1 MKGKKKLKKIL
12 IIVVAVL
19 AVLAGGVL
27 FVLSHTQIIVG
38 MIQKLSAGTVNTSNS
53 YEPLGQPMEGLKDNG
68 Q

>member
-1 MKGKKKLKKIL
+1 MKVKKKLKKIL

-38 MIQKLSAGTVNTSNS
+38 MIQKLSAGTVNNSNS
-53 YEPLGQPMEGLKDNG
+53 YEPLGPPMEGVEDNG